1 MVRATRALCAQGGC
15 VLESGTQKMGL
26 VELFFKVLAEI
37 QAQELIFFSWSVNI
51 HVNLILVL

>member
-1 MVRATRALCAQGGC
+1 